1 MGEMKRIDVMNK
13 AMEQLRLQT
22 SEFENDFGSEDEI
35 DEAEKE
41 MDIEED
47 IDDDEDIELDLS
59 SEDNLYCAK
68 EDDKDDDIKNKKNN
82 DERITNDY
90 NLESV
95 SDIIINAKTETIDFV
110 L

>member
-68 EDDKDDDIKNKKNN
+68 EDDKDDEEQNKKND

-95 SDIIINAKTETIDFV
+95 SDIIINQRQKRLI